1 MTVAP
6 AVSIA
11 TVTLVAALLM
21 MAGEWVLSRFN
32 EAHLRSRGAV
42 EPADDVYGVMQWAYP
57 LAFVAMA
64 VEGAWHGPAPPGVLP
79 GGLVLFGVAKA
90 LKMWAISTL
99 GIRWCFRVL
108 VLPGAPLV
116 MAGPYRLI
124 NHPNYVAVMGELI
137 GMAAVVWAPMTGV
150 LAVVGFG
157 LLIRARVRVEDRVLG
172 RQP

>member
-1 MTVAP
+1 
-6 AVSIA
+6 
-11 TVTLVAALLM
+11 
-21 MAGEWVLSRFN
+21 
-32 EAHLRSRGAV
+32 
-42 EPADDVYGVMQWAYP
+42 
-57 LAFVAMA
+57 
-64 VEGAWHGPAPPGVLP
+64 
-79 GGLVLFGVAKA
+79 
-90 LKMWAISTL
+90 
-99 GIRWCFRVL
+99 
-108 VLPGAPLV
+108 